1 MVVATKSSK
10 KSAKDTKRPTKSTT
24 AAKPKSSKSKAEK
37 TPVPPSPS
45 SKPQPT
51 PKPSSSSKFISN
63 ALNKPKPD
71 SKKTATAVNKAK
83 IPKPSKVK
91 QPSKPAPPADSDES
105 SDEGEDGDEKI
116 DAEEDKSSDKG
127 DDDGSSE
134 VEEDGHLHGFSSS
147 DDDSSDEDNDMDV
160 EPVGIDVGK
169 LPTIAKDDESVKR
182 KLDKAKKQPTQDRGV
197 IYIGRLPHGF
207 FEAQLKAYFS
217 QFGDVTRL
225 RVSRNKRTGHS
236 KHRAFLEF
244 DSSSVAQI
252 VAETMDNYLLM
263 GHLLICKVIP
273 KDDVHPELWIGANRK
288 WRKAPTARIARQV
301 YNKPRTEEEIERAT
315 KRLLKRQNQK
325 KRKLVEA
332 GINYNMD
339 KVAYKKPKSAI
350 P

>member
-1 MVVATKSSK
+1 KRLSK
-10 KSAKDTKRPTKSTT
+10 
-24 AAKPKSSKSKAEK
+24 
-37 TPVPPSPS
+37 
-45 SKPQPT
+45 
-51 PKPSSSSKFISN
+51 
-63 ALNKPKPD
+63 L
-71 SKKTATAVNKAK
+71 
-83 IPKPSKVK
+83 
-91 QPSKPAPPADSDES
+91 APPADSAES
-105 SDEGEDGDEKI
+105 SDEERDGEQNEI
-116 DAEEDKSSDKG
+116 SDKG
-127 DDDGSSE
+127 DDGSSE
-134 VEEDGHLHGFSSS
+134 GEEDTHLHGFSSS
-147 DDDSSDEDNDMDV
+147 DDDSSDDDDMDV

-197 IYIGRLPHGF
+197 IYLGRLPHGF

-273 KDDVHPELWIGANRK
+273 KDEVHPELWIGANRK

-301 YNKPRTEEEIERAT
+301 HNKPRTEEEIERAT
-315 KRLLKRQNQK
+315 KRLLKRQDQK
-325 KRKLVEA
+325 KRKLAEA

-339 KVAYKKPKSAI
+339 KVAY
-350 P
+350 

>member
-1 MVVATKSSK
+1 MVSTTKPSRKPVKETKRATKPTTTASP
-10 KSAKDTKRPTKSTT
+10 KSTKSKVEKIAVPSSPSTKPQAT
-24 AAKPKSSKSKAEK
+24 PKS
-37 TPVPPSPS
+37 
-45 SKPQPT
+45 
-51 PKPSSSSKFISN
+51 SSSSKFISN
-63 ALNKPKPD
+63 ALNKPKSE
-71 SKKTATAVNKAK
+71 SKKAAPAVNKTK
-83 IPKPSKVK
+83 LSKPSDVK
-91 QPSKPAPPADSDES
+91 RPSKLAPPADSAESPDE
-105 SDEGEDGDEKI
+105 
-116 DAEEDKSSDKG
+116 EEDADEERDGEEDENSDKG
-127 DDDGSSE
+127 DDGSSE
-134 VEEDGHLHGFSSS
+134 GEEDTHLHGFSSS
-147 DDDSSDEDNDMDV
+147 DNDSSDDDDMDV

-197 IYIGRLPHGF
+197 IYLGRLPHGF

-273 KDDVHPELWIGANRK
+273 KDEVHPELWIGANRK

-301 YNKPRTEEEIERAT
+301 HNKPRTEEEIERAT

-325 KRKLVEA
+325 KRKLAEA

-339 KVAYKKPKSAI
+339 KVAYKKPKSAMS
-350 P
+350 